1 MFWDSLGK
9 RKIIKFVGSHPSGE
23 AIRCLSRS
31 HIRSD
36 CRGSWFWGS
45 SSIHISSRHNQCGWK
60 WSHFHHS
67 SRHNSTK
74 SSSTKVE
81 KRLIILVIHHEFMHF
96 SSINHPPVFSK
107 QTYSIS
113 LIPGEGPELANVVAQ
128 DRDGDVLSYS
138 IEPPEYRN
146 LFSIDN
152 HVLIPTYSASMKN
165 QYFRAACLFVFLTL
179 NCNSLCTASS
189 WLPKT
194 MGTRW
199 CPPLWMSN
207 YKCSNRPLDLSQQ
220 ELLRARLLSLRSDLR
235 PFRLWKGSRGL
246 PLQDRR

>member
-1 MFWDSLGK
+1 
-9 RKIIKFVGSHPSGE
+9 
-23 AIRCLSRS
+23 
-31 HIRSD
+31 
-36 CRGSWFWGS
+36 
-45 SSIHISSRHNQCGWK
+45 
-60 WSHFHHS
+60 
-67 SRHNSTK
+67 
-74 SSSTKVE
+74 
-81 KRLIILVIHHEFMHF
+81 MHF
-96 SSINHPPVFSK
+96 SSINHPPVFSE

-113 LIPGEGPELANVVAQ
+113 LRPGEGPELANVVAQ
-128 DRDGDVLSYS
+128 DQDGDVISYS

-152 HVLIPTYSASMKN
+152 HVIIPTYSNSMKN
-165 QYFRAACLFVFLTL
+165 QYFRVAYPFVFPTL

-194 MGTRW
+194 MGIQW

-220 ELLRARLLSLRSDLR
+220 ELLRARLSSLQSGLR
-235 PFRLWKGSRGL
+235 PFRLWKESRGL